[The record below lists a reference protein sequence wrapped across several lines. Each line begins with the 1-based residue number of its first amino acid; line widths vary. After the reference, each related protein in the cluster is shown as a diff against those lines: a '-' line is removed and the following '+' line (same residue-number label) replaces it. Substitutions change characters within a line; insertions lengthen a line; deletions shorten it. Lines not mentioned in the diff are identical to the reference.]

1 MKVCLM
7 SELVIETGL
16 IPPQI
21 LPDHSLLMGRFKTS
35 IFDNSEAPC
44 NPPTHHSMS
53 HAQPQNAGKPPKK
66 NIKKMKENFFITPVV
81 HVQVLAT
88 INKIENSIKNQTDID
103 QLWSEVRQIFI
114 NELNQLPDIPSSISK
129 KPTKQFRKCKD
140 FWNQELSSYWELLSQ
155 KEKEYLNFKVLTY
168 LDNAHK
174 RVLLFNYREAQKSF
188 NSKFRYFKRKHKK
201 QQLFDLERDTRNNPQ
216 KMWERLKK
224 LGDPPSSKAVLEII
238 REDESISTDIQEILT
253 RWHTDISKLFSG
265 LRDNPE
271 FSFDDQFFE
280 EILAKKEELEN
291 SLPQE
296 FSENSQYDTN
306 ELNTEILFAE
316 VSKCIDKAKLKKAY
330 LEIPNEALKNE
341 NAKLLL
347 FKFFKLCFE
356 CGINPTEWDKNN
368 IKPIPKKDK
377 EPRDPLQNRC
387 ITIMCCV
394 AKIYSSI
401 LTNSLQKFLEKNNI
415 LVDE

>member
-1 MKVCLM
+1 
-7 SELVIETGL
+7 
-16 IPPQI
+16 
-21 LPDHSLLMGRFKTS
+21 
-35 IFDNSEAPC
+35 
-44 NPPTHHSMS
+44 
-53 HAQPQNAGKPPKK
+53 
-66 NIKKMKENFFITPVV
+66 
-81 HVQVLAT
+81 
-88 INKIENSIKNQTDID
+88 
-103 QLWSEVRQIFI
+103 
-114 NELNQLPDIPSSISK
+114 
-129 KPTKQFRKCKD
+129 
-140 FWNQELSSYWELLSQ
+140 
-155 KEKEYLNFKVLTY
+155 
-168 LDNAHK
+168 
-174 RVLLFNYREAQKSF
+174 
-188 NSKFRYFKRKHKK
+188 
-201 QQLFDLERDTRNNPQ
+201 
-216 KMWERLKK
+216 MWEKLKK
-224 LGDPPSSKAVLEII
+224 LGDPPSSKVVLEII

-291 SLPQE
+291 ILPQE

-356 CGINPTEWDKNN
+356 CGLKPTEWDKNN

-377 EPRDPLQNRC
+377 DTRDPLQNCC
-387 ITIMCCV
+387 ITLMCSV

-401 LTNSLQKFLEKNNI
+401 FSIYLTS
-415 LVDE
+415 